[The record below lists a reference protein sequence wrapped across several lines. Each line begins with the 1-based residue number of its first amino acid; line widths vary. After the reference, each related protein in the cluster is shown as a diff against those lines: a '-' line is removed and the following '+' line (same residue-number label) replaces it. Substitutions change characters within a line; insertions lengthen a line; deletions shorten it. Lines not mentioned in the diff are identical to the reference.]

1 MLDGIGG
8 DEFLALDYNHLTDLF
23 VKGNILKLIA
33 QIRHDAALSS
43 HSLSSL
49 FLNYCMKPLIPRPM
63 KTGLRFLLKP
73 FRGNGIPSWMN
84 VDYLK
89 KEGLSERLKT
99 GIPSP
104 RFPTH
109 AQQKIYE
116 SLYYGWGTNVAQED
130 GERFS
135 AIFSSENRY
144 PFFDRRLVEF
154 SIALPV
160 EQRWNNEGP
169 KAILRRA
176 MEGILPESIKNRK
189 DKADFTS
196 IFDHELKKRQANKL
210 YALFQ
215 SSTLADLG
223 IVHKDRLQEL
233 LENYRQASP
242 SYGIIND
249 IIVIVWLE
257 LWFRSQW
264 TNLRKEETDD
274 PAKRFKN

>member
-8 DEFLALDYNHLTDLF
+8 DEFLALDYSHLTDLLL
-23 VKGNILKLIA
+23 KGNILKLIG
-33 QIRHDAALSS
+33 QIKHDAALSS
-43 HSLSSL
+43 RSISSL

-63 KTGLRFLLKP
+63 KTGLRFLLRP
-73 FRGNGIPSWMN
+73 FQGNGIPSWMN
-84 VDYLK
+84 ADYLK
-89 KEGLSERLKT
+89 KEGLNERLEKKMS
-99 GIPSP
+99 SP

-109 AQQKIYE
+109 TQQKIYE
-116 SLYYGWGTNVAQED
+116 VIYYGWGTNVAQEE

-154 SIALPV
+154 SIALPS
-160 EQRWNNEGP
+160 EQRWNKEGS

-176 MEGILPESIKNRK
+176 MDGVLPESVKNRK
-189 DKADFTS
+189 DKADFTF
-196 IFDHELKKRQANKL
+196 ILDHELKKRQASKL
-210 YALFQ
+210 YELFR
-215 SSTLADLG
+215 SSTLAHLG

-242 SYGIIND
+242 TNGIINF
-249 IIVIVWLE
+249 ISVVVWLE
-257 LWFRSQW
+257 LWYRSQW

-274 PAKRFKN
+274 PAK